1 MNPCQEPR
9 GHPLTHHET
18 TPDSQAARSRLVTA
32 ALRLF
37 AEKGYEAA
45 TTREIS
51 EAAGANISAIRYYF
65 GDKAGLYRAAF
76 TESMAD
82 LPCHT
87 NRQSYANRPLP
98 EALPLL
104 LRDFLEPL
112 KRGEEFAL
120 VMKLHFRE
128 MIEPTGAWQ
137 HKIDADIKPQHEAL
151 VIMLQEYLGLD
162 RVDADIHRLAFAII
176 GMPVHFYVG
185 QDIVSAILPQMLAD
199 PAAID
204 VLAERLAGY
213 ALSMIEGE
221 ARRRAG
227 EAPHGAN

>member
-1 MNPCQEPR
+1 MTPHQ
-9 GHPLTHHET
+9 T
-18 TPDSQAARSRLVTA
+18 TPDSQDARSRLVSA

-37 AEKGYEAA
+37 AEKGYEGAS
-45 TTREIS
+45 TREIS
-51 EAAGANISAIRYYF
+51 EAAGANLSAIRYYF
-65 GDKAGLYRAAF
+65 GDKAGLYRAAYN
-76 TESMAD
+76 EPMAD
-82 LPCHT
+82 LPCRVNGQT
-87 NRQSYANRPLP
+87 YANRPLP
-98 EALPLL
+98 EALRLL

-112 KRGEEFAL
+112 KRGEEIRL

-137 HKIDADIKPQHEAL
+137 HEIDAEIKPQHEAL
-151 VIMLQEYLGLD
+151 VAMLQAHLGLD

-176 GMPVHFYVG
+176 GTAVHFYVG
-185 QDIVSAILPQMLAD
+185 QDVVSAILPAMLAD

-227 EAPHGAN
+227 EAPDGAG